1 METFTRKYDD
11 GREVVSCL
19 DPDRLDTL
27 YAKLRDIHKK
37 EFPDWSIHQLLTHL
51 RHWYPELAYE
61 WVEMS
66 DEGLVAKLEE
76 YAAYW
81 HAKFKPKTISEED
94 TCTENH

>member
-1 METFTRKYDD
+1 METFARKYDD
-11 GREVVSCL
+11 GREVESCL
-19 DPDRLDTL
+19 DPDRLDQV
-27 YAKLRDIHKK
+27 YAKIRDIHKK
-37 EFPDWSIHQLLTHL
+37 EFPDWSIQQLLFNL
-51 RHWYPELAYE
+51 CRRYPEVTYN

-81 HAKFKPKTISEED
+81 NAKFKPKTISEED

>member
-1 METFTRKYDD
+1 MTAGRSRAASTQTVLTRYTPKI
-11 GREVVSCL
+11 
-19 DPDRLDTL
+19 
-27 YAKLRDIHKK
+27 RDIHKK
-37 EFPDWSIHQLLTHL
+37 EFPDWSIQQLLFNL
-51 RHWYPELAYE
+51 RRRYPEVTYE
-61 WVEMS
+61 WVEIS